1 MSETTPLKVVTT
13 GAYRRGARRMA
24 RRGKDMG
31 KLEAVLDVL
40 VSRQVLPPAYVDH
53 ALTGDRR
60 GFRDCHIEPDWVLIY
75 KIDAGVLVLTLT
87 DTGTHDDLGL

>member
-1 MSETTPLKVVTT
+1 MSEPTLLEIRETS
-13 GAYRRGARRMA
+13 AFRRGVRRMTK
-24 RRGKDMG
+24 RGRDQG
-31 KLEAVLDVL
+31 KLRAVVKLLAERVP
-40 VSRQVLPPAYVDH
+40 LPGVYVDH

-75 KIDAGVLVLTLT
+75 KVDAGVLVLTLT